1 MERSL
6 GLGEAREKRMHGRR
20 IRDNSKENKLQAKHN
35 KESSTHLD
43 RPKGVERSQGI
54 NMAREKA
61 CIQKK
66 IRNNLMEK

>member
-1 MERSL
+1 MEEES
-6 GLGEAREKRMHGRR
+6 EIIQWK
-20 IRDNSKENKLQAKHN
+20 NKLQSKHN

-61 CIQKK
+61 CIQK
-66 IRNNLMEK
+66 RSGDNSMEK